1 MGVQRRVQR
10 GVQHGVQHHV
20 RMSAMHGQLF
30 TAGGAARACGVARTT
45 ISRAA
50 AAGRIAGAERDENGA
65 WVLPLSGLLAA
76 GFNPG
81 KPSPP
86 EDEKP
91 HERDDSGVVDR
102 DRMHELELAV
112 LRAEVREQRTRADG
126 LERERDLYRLMLEQG
141 KPSHTPLVAPQTDA
155 TPEHDPTPTPDPVRQ
170 SQANVGR
177 IRRAWNVWRYG

>member
-1 MGVQRRVQR
+1 M
-10 GVQHGVQHHV
+10 
-20 RMSAMHGQLF
+20 
-30 TAGGAARACGVARTT
+30 
-45 ISRAA
+45 
-50 AAGRIAGAERDENGA
+50 
-65 WVLPLSGLLAA
+65 SGLLAA

-91 HERDDSGVVDR
+91 RERDDSGVVDR

-141 KPSHTPLVAPQTDA
+141 KQPQGRPESPQTAEQAAPMPSHTP
-155 TPEHDPTPTPDPVRQ
+155 DPARPP
-170 SQANVGR
+170 QANVGR
-177 IRRAWNVWRYG
+177 LRRAINVLRYG

>member
-1 MGVQRRVQR
+1 
-10 GVQHGVQHHV
+10 
-20 RMSAMHGQLF
+20 MSAMHGQLF
-30 TAGGAARACGVARTT
+30 TAGDAARACGVARTT

-50 AAGRIAGAERDENGA
+50 AAGRIAGAERDESGA

-91 HERDDSGVVDR
+91 HERDDVLDR
-102 DRMHELELAV
+102 DRMHELEKAL

-126 LERERDLYRLMLEQG
+126 LERVLAVYERQLEQG
-141 KPSHTPLVAPQTDA
+141 ESSHTPPGSTQAAVQAAPVHT
-155 TPEHDPTPTPDPVRQ
+155 HTPDPVRP
-170 SQANVGR
+170 STGKWKRALNVLRFG
-177 IRRAWNVWRYG
+177 

>member
-1 MGVQRRVQR
+1 
-10 GVQHGVQHHV
+10 
-20 RMSAMHGQLF
+20 MSATHGQLF
-30 TAGGAARACGVARTT
+30 TAGDAARACGVARTT

-50 AAGRIAGAERDENGA
+50 AAGRIAGAERDEAGA

-141 KPSHTPLVAPQTDA
+141 KQPQVPLASPQA
-155 TPEHDPTPTPDPVRQ
+155 GEQSEPMPTHTPDPVRPPT
-170 SQANVGR
+170 GR
-177 IRRAWNVWRYG
+177 WRKAWNVIRYG

>member
-1 MGVQRRVQR
+1 MQRT
-10 GVQHGVQHHV
+10 VQHGVRHHV
-20 RMSAMHGQLF
+20 RMATMHGQLF
-30 TAGGAARACGVARTT
+30 TAGDAARACGVARTT

-141 KPSHTPLVAPQTDA
+141 KPSQAP
-155 TPEHDPTPTPDPVRQ
+155 PESTQAAEQPAPIPTHAPGAVRP
-170 SQANVGR
+170 STGKWRKALNVL
-177 IRRAWNVWRYG
+177 RYG

>member
-1 MGVQRRVQR
+1 
-10 GVQHGVQHHV
+10 
-20 RMSAMHGQLF
+20 MSATHGQLF
-30 TAGGAARACGVARTT
+30 TAGDAARACGVARTT

-50 AAGRIAGAERDENGA
+50 AAGRIAGAERDEAGA

-91 HERDDSGVVDR
+91 HERDDDELDR
-102 DRMHELELAV
+102 DRMHELEKAV

-126 LERERDLYRLMLEQG
+126 MERERDLYRLMLEQG
-141 KPSHTPLVAPQTDA
+141 GSSHTPPGSTQPHEQDEPIPSHTPD
-155 TPEHDPTPTPDPVRQ
+155 HVRP
-170 SQANVGR
+170 STGKWK
-177 IRRAWNVWRYG
+177 RAWNVWRYG

>member
-1 MGVQRRVQR
+1 MQRRVQR
-10 GVQHGVQHHV
+10 TVQHGVQHHV
-20 RMSAMHGQLF
+20 RMSATHEKMF
-30 TAGGAARACGVARTT
+30 TAGEAAQGCGVSRTT

-50 AAGRIAGAERDENGA
+50 AAGRIAGAKRDEAGA

-86 EDEKP
+86 EDEK
-91 HERDDSGVVDR
+91 HRGRDDSGVVDR
-102 DRMHELELAV
+102 DRMHKLELDV

-126 LERERDLYRLMLEQG
+126 LERERDLYRLMLEQVES
-141 KPSHTPLVAPQTDA
+141 SHTRPESPQAAEHA
-155 TPEHDPTPTPDPVRQ
+155 TPIPTHTPDPVRP

-177 IRRAWNVWRYG
+177 LRRAWNVWRHG